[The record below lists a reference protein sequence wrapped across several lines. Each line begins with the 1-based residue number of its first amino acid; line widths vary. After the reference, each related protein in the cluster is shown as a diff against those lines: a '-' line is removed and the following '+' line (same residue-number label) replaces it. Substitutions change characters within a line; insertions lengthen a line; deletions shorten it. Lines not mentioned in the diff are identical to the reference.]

1 MKKEITTAEGL
12 KILGNYVPDIA
23 LTVISSLVTVHPVL
37 MVAFL
42 AAKGMYGVWGDYG
55 QARLNEMVVE
65 LEKNKKTLDPEV
77 LKTEK
82 FASVFLN
89 TLERHMKE
97 SSYERRELLR
107 RYLVSVGQGKNPEFE
122 YHTKLFNILDQ
133 ITGDEL
139 RLFILLPF
147 IAEDSK
153 EEMRSISTK
162 TEQEKLKISERETDM
177 NLFQVKMRLK
187 DWDISDRDLAS
198 LLRFLGNYGLIAT
211 QDVASGG
218 GFGGGGG
225 SMTHFQG
232 ITEVG
237 KAFYDFIDHPSFSKE
252 IIDTYEYRKKFEDSL
267 AINKALEG

>member
-1 MKKEITTAEGL
+1 MKKEITTTEGL
-12 KILGNYVPDIA
+12 KILGNYVPDII
-23 LTVISSLVTVHPVL
+23 LTVISSLVSVHPVL
-37 MVAFL
+37 MIAFL

-55 QARLNEMVVE
+55 QVRLNEMMVD
-65 LEKNKKTLDPEV
+65 LEKYKNTLDPEV

-97 SSYERRELLR
+97 SSYARRELLR
-107 RYLVSVGQGKNPEFE
+107 RYLISVGQGKSPEFE
-122 YHTKLFNILDQ
+122 YHTKLFSILDQ

-139 RLFILLPF
+139 RLFILLPL

-162 TEQEKLKISERETDM
+162 TEQEKSNITNRETDM

-187 DWDISDRDLAS
+187 NWDISDRELSS
-198 LLRFLGNYGLIAT
+198 LLRFLGNYGIIST
-211 QDVASGG
+211 QDVGSSG

-225 SMTHFQG
+225 SVTHFQG
-232 ITEVG
+232 ITKVG
-237 KAFYDFIDHPSFSKE
+237 RVFYDFIDHSSFSKE
-252 IIDTYEYRKKFEDSL
+252 IIDTYEYRKRFGKG
-267 AINKALEG
+267 A